1 MLYYVGIPALVMGVY
16 LGIRRS
22 NITKQDCVRYS
33 LDSLHTLIKI
43 YNYIED
49 NVSDI
54 IRQYTETHYK
64 DLEIISKTMYNN
76 DTVLKLV
83 YRYNHNNFI
92 SIYDN
97 EYPLDTTYTVG
108 GTIHMK
114 DIGLASEKKKIVLL
128 ELLDTTT
135 EKTIIIN
142 NTLYDYITKVAGPNE
157 NFYNLHEQ
165 PIYISADI
173 LENQVVNN
181 ITNYKIQITYL
192 NMEIITKNIT
202 II

>member
-64 DLEIISKTMYNN
+64 DLEIISKTIYNN

-83 YRYNHNNFI
+83 YRYKHSTFI
-92 SIYDN
+92 SMYDN
-97 EYPLDTTYTVG
+97 EYPLYTTYNVG
-108 GTIHMK
+108 ETIRIK
-114 DIGLASEKKKIVLL
+114 DAGLASKKK
-128 ELLDTTT
+128 
-135 EKTIIIN
+135 KNSIN
-142 NTLYDYITKVAGPNE
+142 RISRYYNRKNNCNT
-157 NFYNLHEQ
+157 
-165 PIYISADI
+165 
-173 LENQVVNN
+173 
-181 ITNYKIQITYL
+181 
-192 NMEIITKNIT
+192 
-202 II
+202 

>member
-33 LDSLHTLIKI
+33 LDSLHTLVEI

-64 DLEIISKTMYNN
+64 DLEIISKTTYNK
-76 DTVLKLV
+76 DTVFKLV
-83 YRYNHNNFI
+83 YKYKHSTFI
-92 SIYDN
+92 SMYDN
-97 EYPLDTTYTVG
+97 EYPLCTTYNVG
-108 GTIHMK
+108 EAIRIK
-114 DIGLASEKKKIVLL
+114 DVGLASEKKNIVLI
-128 ELLDTTT
+128 ELVDTIT
-135 EKTIIIN
+135 EKAFIIN
-142 NTLYDYITKVAGPNE
+142 NTLHDYITKVAGPNE

-181 ITNYKIQITYL
+181 ITKYKIQITYL